1 MGCVRKMEYLEKLLS
16 FSGGEW
22 VTVITAVALLFF
34 FIVAVVNGFS
44 DLAEKLG
51 FQFKTKDDCRLDSAE
66 ESVQALEETVKT
78 YQDNRVHDREQSF
91 RIQKEL
97 TDAIQAVSDQ
107 LQDLK
112 SQIDA
117 SEKAQKK
124 RVRAELKDRIGQAY
138 RYYNQLGSWNSMEK
152 EALEGLIEEYE
163 AAGGENSFVHSRV
176 QKEMYTWTLVEKEKE
191 E

>member
-1 MGCVRKMEYLEKLLS
+1 MEYLEKLLS

-22 VTVITAVALLFF
+22 ATVITAVALLFF
-34 FIVAVVNGFS
+34 LFVAVVNGFS
-44 DLAEKLG
+44 DLTEKLG
-51 FQFKTKDDCRLDSAE
+51 IQFKSKDDRRLDSAE

-107 LQDLK
+107 LQALK
-112 SQIDA
+112 NQIDD

-163 AAGGENSFVHSRV
+163 AAGGENSFVHSKV

>member
-1 MGCVRKMEYLEKLLS
+1 MEYLEKLLS

-51 FQFKTKDDCRLDSAE
+51 FEFKTKDDCRLDSTE
-66 ESVQALEETVKT
+66 ESVQALEETIKT

-97 TDAIQAVSDQ
+97 TDAIQTLSDQ
-107 LQDLK
+107 LQALK
-112 SQIDA
+112 NQLDA
-117 SEKAQKK
+117 LEVAQNK
-124 RVRAELKDRIGQAY
+124 RDRAKLKDRIGQAY
-138 RYYNQLGSWNSMEK
+138 RYYTARGWWNPIEK
-152 EALEGLIEEYE
+152 ESLEGLIEEYE

-176 QKEMYTWTLVEKEKE
+176 QKEMYTWTLVDKEKE

>member
-34 FIVAVVNGFS
+34 LFVAIVNGFS

-51 FQFKTKDDCRLDSAE
+51 FEFKTKDDCRLDSAE
-66 ESVQALEETVKT
+66 ESVHVLEETVKT

-91 RIQKEL
+91 QIQKEL
-97 TDAIQAVSDQ
+97 TDAIQTLSDQ
-107 LQDLK
+107 LQALK
-112 SQIDA
+112 NQLDA
-117 SEKAQKK
+117 LEVAQNK
-124 RVRAELKDRIGQAY
+124 RDRAKLKDRIGQAY
-138 RYYNQLGSWNSMEK
+138 RYYTARGWWNPIEK
-152 EALEGLIEEYE
+152 ESLEGLIEEYE